1 MDSIL
6 VTGSLG
12 FIGREIIKKITK
24 TKIITDSNNSKRINL
39 QNINEVLEI
48 GKNSNAKYLVLDN
61 NNKFDFLDEIYHN
74 ETNYENLEKVFD
86 SKEQGYKHYS
96 IKIFK
101 LP

>member
-48 GKNSNAKYLVLDN
+48 DPADTVIHL
-61 NNKFDFLDEIYHN
+61 
-74 ETNYENLEKVFD
+74 
-86 SKEQGYKHYS
+86 
-96 IKIFK
+96 IF
-101 LP
+101 